1 LIREANKR
9 EVRERAMESKS
20 KGKKEKI
27 FPPPTFK
34 ILKETSFHPMARLKH
49 ICATFK

>member
-9 EVRERAMESKS
+9 EVRKRAMESKS

-34 ILKETSFHPMARLKH
+34 ILKETSFHQMAKIKKH
-49 ICATFK
+49 MCNV

>member
-9 EVRERAMESKS
+9 EVRKRAMESKS

-27 FPPPTFK
+27 FPPPTFN
-34 ILKETSFHPMARLKH
+34 ILKETSFHPMAKIKKH
-49 ICATFK
+49 MCNV